1 MTQCIQRYCLPSS
14 QVKKPILLILDTFIY
29 KVVPPA
35 IEPLGWDLTASSLE
49 DTSNMTTGSLVESV
63 DASLFDKLRI

>member
-14 QVKKPILLILDTFIY
+14 QVQKPILLILDTFIY

-63 DASLFDKLRI
+63 DASLFAKLRI